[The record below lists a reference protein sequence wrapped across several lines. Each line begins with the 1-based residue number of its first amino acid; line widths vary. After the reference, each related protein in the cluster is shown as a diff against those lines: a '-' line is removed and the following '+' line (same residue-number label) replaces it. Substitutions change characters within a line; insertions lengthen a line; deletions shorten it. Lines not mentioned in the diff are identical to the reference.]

1 MQSDLPRAFLSA
13 CVRQELW
20 KFILE
25 FSGLFYCSIIKV
37 QGLYPTSLLP
47 TRCLRQRYISY
58 HLCFSL
64 SRTFLFYFLKFFQK
78 IKSLEIFKRFLN
90 FSLSH
95 LTRKSL
101 AFQLYFLIALLWQ
114 RYLSYNIFS
123 TLSRTFFILILIDM
137 FQAKLNS
144 FMSRNFPTATT
155 NNILSYTQLHVK
167 FFLSFNWIYN
177 KNYNLRHLHE
187 LSLSS
192 RLLCDSEDY
201 IITPYMLC
209 QELF

>member
-1 MQSDLPRAFLSA
+1 MLGTPPAFILSQDQTLMFKFWPVQVKTWLRLFKIIDFKIWILQSDLPRAFLSA

-37 QGLYPTSLLP
+37 QGLYPTSLLL

-64 SRTFLFYFLKFFQK
+64 SRTFLFYFLKFFPK
-78 IKSLEIFKRFLN
+78 IKSLETFKRFLN

-95 LTRKSL
+95 LIRKSL
-101 AFQLYFLIALLWQ
+101 AFQLYFLIALLRQ

-123 TLSRTFFILILIDM
+123 TLSRTF
-137 FQAKLNS
+137 
-144 FMSRNFPTATT
+144 
-155 NNILSYTQLHVK
+155 
-167 FFLSFNWIYN
+167 
-177 KNYNLRHLHE
+177 
-187 LSLSS
+187 
-192 RLLCDSEDY
+192 
-201 IITPYMLC
+201 
-209 QELF
+209 LF

>member
-37 QGLYPTSLLP
+37 QGLYPTSLLL

-78 IKSLEIFKRFLN
+78 IKSLETFKKISQLLTITFDKKISCFPALSPHRFVATAISILQ
-90 FSLSH
+90 H
-95 LTRKSL
+95 LFDIVKYF
-101 AFQLYFLIALLWQ
+101 FQ
-114 RYLSYNIFS
+114 
-123 TLSRTFFILILIDM
+123 
-137 FQAKLNS
+137 S
-144 FMSRNFPTATT
+144 F
-155 NNILSYTQLHVK
+155 V
-167 FFLSFNWIYN
+167 
-177 KNYNLRHLHE
+177 
-187 LSLSS
+187 S
-192 RLLCDSEDY
+192 RL
-201 IITPYMLC
+201 TTV
-209 QELF
+209 Q